1 MLRPRRMR
9 AILRH
14 DYGPPEVLRFEE
26 VAKPAP
32 GDGEVLIRV
41 AAASLNPLDW
51 HFMRGSP
58 SIVRAFS
65 GLRRPK
71 VAVLGADVAG
81 RVESIG
87 RGVTRFKPGDEVYG
101 AGRGTLAE
109 YAIVPESKLAPKP
122 PSLSFEQAA
131 AVPVA
136 GCTALQALRG
146 RGRIQAGPKVLVNGA
161 AGGVGTFAVQIAR
174 AYGAEVTGVCSARNA
189 GMVRS
194 IGAERIVDYA
204 REDFTAGSGRWD
216 LIVDCIANHP
226 FPAVRRVLTRTGIH
240 VVVGGSGDGW
250 AGGLVLDLL
259 RIVRSRFASRKYV
272 VMLARID
279 VESLAALTD
288 LIEAGKVA
296 PVLDRSY
303 ALRDAAEGIRYLE
316 EGHARGKIVVTI
328 SRGGAG
334 EPAGAGA

>member
-1 MLRPRRMR
+1 MK

-41 AAASLNPLDW
+41 FAASLNPLDW

-58 SIVRAFS
+58 SVVRAFS

-71 VAVLGADVAG
+71 VATLGADVAG
-81 RVESIG
+81 RVEAIG
-87 RGVTRFKPGDEVYG
+87 RGVTRFRPGDEVYG

-109 YAIVPESKLAPKP
+109 YASVPESKLAPKP
-122 PSLSFEQAA
+122 SNLSFEQAA

-136 GCTALQALRG
+136 GCTALQALRE
-146 RGRIQAGPKVLVNGA
+146 RGRIQAGQKVLVNGA

-174 AYGAEVTGVCSARNA
+174 ASGAEVTGVCSARNA

-194 IGAERIVDYA
+194 IGAERLVDYA
-204 REDFTAGSGRWD
+204 CEDFTAGGGRWD

-226 FPAVRRVLTRTGIH
+226 SPAVRRVLSPTGIH
-240 VVVGGSGDGW
+240 VVVGGSGAGW
-250 AGGLVLDLL
+250 AGGLALDLL
-259 RIVRSRFASRKYV
+259 RIVRSRFASQKYV

-279 VESLAALTD
+279 VESLVALTD
-288 LIEAGKVA
+288 LIEAGEVA
-296 PVLDRSY
+296 PVLDRSM

-316 EGHARGKIVVTI
+316 EGHARGKVVVTVEE
-328 SRGGAG
+328 RGAG
-334 EPAGAGA
+334 EPAGARA